1 MKSKKRLWRNSEL
14 LLLQYP
20 LAQDIIHKQN
30 ISTIGGWK
38 E

>member
-14 LLLQYP
+14 LLMQNP
-20 LAQDIIHKQN
+20 LAQDIIHKKN
-30 ISTIGGWK
+30 KSTIGGWK